1 MNGMAVKPVTG
12 RAFLVLI
19 ALADGPRPR
28 TASRGEVAEV
38 LAATARIVR
47 ARLGLPGMKAAAG

>member
-1 MNGMAVKPVTG
+1 MAVTPVTG
-12 RAFLVLI
+12 RAFMVLI